1 MVGRLQGASERRRN
15 RLQSICLAV
24 FFVLVLSRTGFAG
37 TIAVFP
43 LLDVTVSSN
52 GVSYV
57 LTDYV
62 RRETADIGFELVSDR
77 DIMQFL
83 IRHRIRALGS
93 LTSHE
98 ILAAGREL
106 QADLVLQGTVC
117 QLQQSPDPA
126 VSLSV
131 ELIRT
136 SDASVVWANTEAL
149 YSSDLTSLLGLQDP
163 ENLNDLYAVFFSRLL
178 ATMPGGV
185 NPSAGREE
193 VLDIDSVVLLPKHLR
208 PGEKVRCKVRMQT
221 MDLRNTLR
229 PRLTAS
235 VAGRD
240 YPFVLDSE
248 GYYFV
253 ADWAAQDMAGHY
265 PVTLTA
271 VWPSGRKETAVLGS
285 YNVDDRAPEVALYLR
300 GREVAGKTFFSDKLY
315 IVPTLTD
322 PEPVS
327 RWEVMVVD
335 QDNQVIVR
343 QGAADQLP
351 DRLTWRGRTTLGAL
365 APDGEYT
372 VVFKVWDRTM
382 LSASVEQEVSF
393 RRSPP
398 EINIDLNS
406 EEERIT
412 VTLDKEAGMPLSYW
426 WLKVYEQSG
435 RLVKLSEGEHLP
447 ATIEFEHTDGEDGE
461 RLEGVLVARDILG
474 NLTRKKIKNLFRL
487 DSEDESGEVEM
498 EKEWLEEF

>member
-1 MVGRLQGASERRRN
+1 MVAKLQGASERRMN
-15 RLQSICLAV
+15 RWHPLCIAL
-24 FFVLVLSRTGFAG
+24 FLILILSRPGFAG

-62 RRETADIGFELVSDR
+62 RRETAGIGFELVSDR

-83 IRHRIRALGS
+83 IRHRIRSLGS
-93 LTSHE
+93 LSSHE
-98 ILAAGREL
+98 IMAAGREL

-117 QLQQSPDPA
+117 QLEQSPDPA

-136 SDASVVWANTEAL
+136 SDASVVWANAESL
-149 YSSDLTSLLGLQDP
+149 YSSDLTSLLGLHDP
-163 ENLNDLYAVFFSRLL
+163 ENLNDLYAVFFTRLL
-178 ATMPGGV
+178 ASMPAGV
-185 NPSAGREE
+185 DSSPDQEE
-193 VLDIDSVVLLPKHLR
+193 ILDIDSVVLLPKNLR
-208 PGEKVRCKVRMQT
+208 PGEKVRCKIRMQT
-221 MDLRNTLR
+221 MDLGNTLR
-229 PRLTAS
+229 PRLTAI
-235 VAGRD
+235 VAGRE
-240 YPFVLDSE
+240 YPFSLDSE

-253 ADWAAQDMAGHY
+253 ADWPAQNTAGHY
-265 PVTLTA
+265 QVTLTA
-271 VWPSGRKETAVLGS
+271 LWPSGRKETAVLGS
-285 YNVDDRAPEVALYLR
+285 YNVDDRAPDVALYLS
-300 GREVAGKTFFSDKLY
+300 GRQVDGKTFFSDKLY

-327 RWEVMVVD
+327 RWEIMVVD
-335 QDNQVIVR
+335 QENQVIVR
-343 QGAADQLP
+343 QGASDQLP
-351 DRLTWRGRTTLGAL
+351 YRLTWRGQTTLGTL

-382 LSASVEQEVSF
+382 LSSSVEQEVYF
-393 RRSPP
+393 RRTPP

-406 EEERIT
+406 EDGRIT

-447 ATIEFEHTDGEDGE
+447 ATIEFEHAGGENGQ
-461 RLEGVLVARDILG
+461 RLEGILVARDILG
-474 NLTRKKIKNLFRL
+474 NLTRKKIKDLFRL
-487 DSEDESGEVEM
+487 DSEEEGGEVEM